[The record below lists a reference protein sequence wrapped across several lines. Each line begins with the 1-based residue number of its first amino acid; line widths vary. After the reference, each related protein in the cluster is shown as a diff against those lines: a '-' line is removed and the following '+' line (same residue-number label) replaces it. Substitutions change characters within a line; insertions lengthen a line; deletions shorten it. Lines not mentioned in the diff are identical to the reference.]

1 VTTLP
6 TSAPALSTGWLL
18 RTTAFVAVAAAI
30 MGLVVSPG
38 LHGNSGEAV
47 VLWSDRT
54 SAALSYFLVALLAGL
69 VVRSTFELL
78 RSEVPAGIRA
88 PLMVGGTCVL
98 AAMIWPVL
106 RDGFRD
112 RPVPQVTVLTASA
125 AAAITLLAG
134 AFLASRPHTRATA
147 GVLFA
152 FGLAAVVR
160 VGAWV
165 IATRASD
172 HADMQLFGVSRALAT
187 AGVLLE
193 AAGQLTAFMWLG
205 TRSRAFGQ
213 LGSFAA
219 LAGAFV
225 VTIGIAR
232 GVHSGAPLW
241 QAVLHTSLADAPGIP
256 PTYRLDALATF
267 LVPASLLLALAV
279 VAQPKQVAAITATMA
294 LALVSRGALDVPLRA
309 LCAVAAAHWA
319 VLARVDEKA
328 MWRALIDERHVRLA
342 EDGGEDEGRG
352 EGAGGENAPPRSPS
366 A

>member
-18 RTTAFVAVAAAI
+18 RATAFVAVAAAV

-47 VLWSDRT
+47 VLWTDRT
-54 SAALSYFLVALLAGL
+54 SAALAYFLVALLAGL
-69 VVRSTFELL
+69 VLRGTFELL
-78 RSEVPAGIRA
+78 RSEVPSGIRGA
-88 PLMVGGTCVL
+88 LMVGATSVL
-98 AAMIWPVL
+98 ALMIWPIL

-112 RPVPQVTVLTASA
+112 RSVPQVAVLTAAA

-160 VGAWV
+160 IGAWV

-172 HADMQLFGVSRALAT
+172 HADLQLFGVSRGLAT
-187 AGVLLE
+187 AGVVLE

-219 LAGAFV
+219 LAGALV
-225 VTIGIAR
+225 VTMGIPK
-232 GVHSGAPLW
+232 GVHSGAALW
-241 QAVLHTSLADAPGIP
+241 QAVLHTALADAPGIP

-267 LVPASLLLALAV
+267 LVAASLFLALAV
-279 VAQPKQVAAITATMA
+279 VAQPRQVAAISATMA
-294 LALVSRGALDVPLRA
+294 LALVSRGAFDVPLRA
-309 LCAVAAAHWA
+309 LCAVAAAQWA

-328 MWRALIDERHVRLA
+328 MWRSLIDDRKVRLA
-342 EDGGEDEGRG
+342 EEGGGDEGRG
-352 EGAGGENAPPRSPS
+352 EGAERENAPPRTPS